1 MKLFS
6 FKSPVSVKKGG
17 QLSIRHL
24 AYNHKYRKENDR
36 LIVEGFLNGKK
47 VTFKAFYT
55 LKGKFEKIDLH
66 LHYRNIVLL
75 PLGLKQDVEKLER
88 LLPDSSKLMVVK
100 NYQTTAT
107 ESRKPVLVSFISSI
121 KEEHQKK
128 TFRLTPKGWVSE
140 GQFSKHHFKYWLN
153 R

>member
-24 AYNHKYRKENDR
+24 AYNHKYRKENGK
-36 LIVEGFLNGKK
+36 LVVEGFLNGKK

-75 PLGLKQDVEKLER
+75 PFELEHDVEKLER

-100 NYQTTAT
+100 KYQTTAT
-107 ESRKPVLVSFISSI
+107 ESHKLVSVSFISSI

-140 GQFSKHHFKYWLN
+140 GEFSKHHFKYWLN
-153 R
+153 H